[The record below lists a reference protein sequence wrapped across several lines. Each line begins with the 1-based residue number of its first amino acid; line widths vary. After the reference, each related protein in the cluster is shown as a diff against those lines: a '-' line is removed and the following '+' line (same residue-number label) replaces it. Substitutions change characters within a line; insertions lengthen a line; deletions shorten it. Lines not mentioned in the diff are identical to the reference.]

1 MRAWKSQTRYQ
12 GGTVPSDSGRMSLPR
27 GQGRGCVEG
36 VRWRE
41 ACGNPVTVGN
51 GERMRLA
58 LESLLLVVI
67 CYKEADFRVSSFG
80 KIPRLCLTEALQAN
94 TTPADARD
102 PLKAL
107 SCSGSLDHV
116 LR

>member
-1 MRAWKSQTRYQ
+1 M
-12 GGTVPSDSGRMSLPR
+12 
-27 GQGRGCVEG
+27 EG

-80 KIPRLCLTEALQAN
+80 KIPRLCPTEALQAN